1 MRPLPIIE
9 RNPMS
14 TEQNPVQIVRT
25 ELPARPPL
33 EHNAVEAIRR
43 ASSTPLTHS
52 DAAIARVAWSVIVE
66 PGDSEVGAL
75 IHMHGPVAALA
86 LVVNPSTGDVPDRL
100 VSLAGAQYNPSRV
113 ARRLDLTDKYGF
125 EILTPEDAGWPTRLA
140 ALGNTAPLLLWC
152 HGNLEA
158 LTAERATAISGSR
171 AATTYGEHVAMNL
184 TSDLVAAGHVIITGA
199 AYGIDGMATRATL
212 ASGGTPVVVLA
223 GGVDRFCPAGHHDL
237 IARVA
242 TNGGVV
248 ISELPPTTAPTKWR
262 FLARNRIIAA
272 LADQVVIVEAGSRSG
287 SLNTAGHAS
296 SIGRPV
302 YAVPGPITSPTS
314 AGCHRLIRE
323 GRAQIATCAA
333 EMS

>member
-14 TEQNPVQIVRT
+14 TKQNPVQTVRS

-43 ASSTPLTHS
+43 ANSTPLTYS
-52 DAAIARVAWSVIVE
+52 DATIARVAWSVIVE
-66 PGDSEVGAL
+66 PGDPEAGAL
-75 IHMHGPVAALA
+75 VHMHGPVAALA
-86 LVVNPSTGDVPDRL
+86 LVVNPSTDDVPDRL
-100 VSLAGAQYNPSRV
+100 VSLAAAQYNPSRV
-113 ARRLDLTDKYGF
+113 ARRLELTDKHGF
-125 EILTPEDAGWPTRLA
+125 AILTPEDAGWPTRLA
-140 ALGNTAPLLLWC
+140 ALGDAAPLLLWC
-152 HGNLEA
+152 RGNIEA
-158 LTAERATAISGSR
+158 LTSEHATAIAGSR
-171 AATTYGEHVAMNL
+171 AASSYGEHVAMNL
-184 TSDLVAAGHVIITGA
+184 TSDLVANGHVIITGA
-199 AYGIDGMATRATL
+199 AYGIDGMATRAAL

-223 GGVDRFCPAGHHDL
+223 GGVDRPYPAGHHDL
-237 IARVA
+237 ITRVA

-287 SLNTAGHAS
+287 SLNTAGHAN
-296 SIGRPV
+296 SIGRPI
-302 YAVPGPITSPTS
+302 YAVPGPVTPPTS

-323 GRAQIATCAA
+323 GRARLATCAA
-333 EMS
+333 EMM

>member
-25 ELPARPPL
+25 ELPTRPLL
-33 EHNAVEAIRR
+33 EHNAVQAIRHD
-43 ASSTPLTHS
+43 SSTTLTHS

-66 PGDSEVGAL
+66 PGDPEAGAL
-75 IHMHGPVAALA
+75 IHTRGPVAALA
-86 LVVNPSTGDVPDRL
+86 LVVNPSTGDVSDRL
-100 VSLAGAQYNPSRV
+100 ASLAGAQYYPSRV
-113 ARRLDLTDKYGF
+113 ARRLELTDKHGF
-125 EILTPEDAGWPTRLA
+125 AILTPEDAGWPTRLA
-140 ALGNTAPLLLWC
+140 ALGDTAPLLLWC
-152 HGNLEA
+152 RGNLEA
-158 LTAERATAISGSR
+158 LTAEHATAISGSR
-171 AATTYGEHVAMNL
+171 AATTYGEHAALNL
-184 TSDLVAAGHVIITGA
+184 TSDLVANGHVIITGA

-223 GGVDRFCPAGHHDL
+223 GGVDRPYPAGHYDL
-237 IARVA
+237 ITRVA
-242 TNGGVV
+242 TNGGAV

-272 LADQVVIVEAGSRSG
+272 LGDQVVIVEAGNRSG
-287 SLNTAGHAS
+287 SLHAAGHAN